1 MLATLSAKSRR
12 QQSAFTLIEIMV
24 VVVILGIL
32 AAIVIPKIISRP
44 EEARLVKAKQDILAI
59 QEALDLYKLDNGF
72 YPSTNQGLSALIKRP
87 SSQPVPQNWKSGGYL
102 QRLPLDPWGKA
113 YQYLNPGVHTPDG
126 VDIFTY
132 GPTGQ
137 PGGTGEN
144 ATIGNWN
151 VQSGSY

>member
-1 MLATLSAKSRR
+1 MKKLTTIQAIK
-12 QQSAFTLIEIMV
+12 QQGFTLIEIMV

-44 EEARLVKAKQDILAI
+44 EQARIVQAKQNILSI

-72 YPSTNQGLSALIKRP
+72 YPSTDQSLRALILRP
-87 SSQPVPQNWKSGGYL
+87 LSDPRPMNWKAGGYL
-102 QRLPLDPWGKA
+102 RVPNDPWGRA
-113 YQYLNPGVHTPDG
+113 YQYLNPGIHNPDS

-144 ATIGNWN
+144 ATIGNWGS
-151 VQSGSY
+151 QSGAKQ